1 MKNKNKNKD
10 NTQFITDK
18 VKKQIIAIRDSGE
31 TNMFDTQKVQEIAN
45 RDEYSELVTLIE
57 ENKIAYLNFILNGDS
72 SNE

>member
-1 MKNKNKNKD
+1 MKKKNKD

-18 VKKQIIAIRDSGE
+18 VKEQIIAIRDSGE
-31 TNMFDTQKVQEIAN
+31 TNMFDTKKVLEIAN

-57 ENKIAYLNFILNGDS
+57 ENKIAYLNFILNGGT

>member
-1 MKNKNKNKD
+1 MKKKNKD

-18 VKKQIIAIRDSGE
+18 VKEQIIAIRDSGE
-31 TNMFDTQKVQEIAN
+31 TNMFDTQKVLEIAN

-57 ENKIAYLNFILNGDS
+57 ENKIAYLNFILNGGT